1 MRRLGLGPADFET
14 ADDLA
19 KLPLIER
26 EQLQRD
32 PEYFVSR
39 AEPLD
44 SYAEFRTNG
53 STGEPIASFRNAPR
67 RLGVE
72 RMEPTLAGLSGSR
85 WRRRE
90 ALVLP
95 PSSWSGGANTSVVQ
109 WLGLHQREILR
120 FFSLFDLPAEIG
132 PRLDE
137 FRPHILFSFGSYVE
151 ELYVHLI
158 SERRSFHRPNVVI
171 YTADPISAPVRR
183 LIREELGIAVL
194 SIYQAAEMGRIGWE
208 CERQRGHHLNVDLF
222 PIRILNSDRL
232 EVPVGDT
239 GQVVVSNLINRGTVL
254 LNYMLGDLAS
264 RLPEPCECGRT
275 LPLLSHV
282 EGRST
287 DWMRSASGR
296 PIHPQSL
303 RGFIRH
309 VKGIRR
315 YQLVQER
322 PGHVRVVA
330 VPAPEADR
338 EQIRSH
344 IVGEAQRLQTPIDAE
359 VEFSETLPRS
369 EGGKVRT
376 LIRT

>member
-1 MRRLGLGPADFET
+1 MSRLHSFET
-14 ADDLA
+14 RRADW
-19 KLPLIER
+19 E
-26 EQLQRD
+26 
-32 PEYFVSR
+32 
-39 AEPLD
+39 
-44 SYAEFRTNG
+44 
-53 STGEPIASFRNAPR
+53 
-67 RLGVE
+67 
-72 RMEPTLAGLSGSR
+72 
-85 WRRRE
+85 
-90 ALVLP
+90 
-95 PSSWSGGANTSVVQ
+95 SSAWS
-109 WLGLHQREILR
+109 
-120 FFSLFDLPAEIG
+120 
-132 PRLDE
+132 
-137 FRPHILFSFGSYVE
+137 
-151 ELYVHLI
+151 
-158 SERRSFHRPNVVI
+158 RRS
-171 YTADPISAPVRR
+171 
-183 LIREELGIAVL
+183 
-194 SIYQAAEMGRIGWE
+194 
-208 CERQRGHHLNVDLF
+208 HHLNVDLF

-232 EVPVGDT
+232 EVPVGRT

-264 RLPEPCECGRT
+264 RLPEPCGCGRK
-275 LPLLSHV
+275 LLLLSHV
-282 EGRST
+282 EGRTT
-287 DWMRSASGR
+287 DWIRSASGR

-338 EQIRSH
+338 EQIRSR